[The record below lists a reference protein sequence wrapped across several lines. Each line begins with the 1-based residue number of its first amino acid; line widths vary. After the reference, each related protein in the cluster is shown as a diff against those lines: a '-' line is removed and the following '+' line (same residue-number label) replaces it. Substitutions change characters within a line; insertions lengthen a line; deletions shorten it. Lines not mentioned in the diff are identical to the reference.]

1 MFEAF
6 FWIFISFLF
15 VLWVI
20 LVTSFLLWCCEGPR
34 QKLKCTNSS
43 KRAWR
48 PSDGPDPFWC
58 SHARYAA

>member
-20 LVTSFLLWCCEGPR
+20 LVMSFLLWCEGPR

-43 KRAWR
+43 NRAWR
-48 PSDGPDPFWC
+48 PSDGQDTFWR